1 MSINDI
7 NNAAAAMNQL
17 KARYEGFLDDADGQI
32 AARRAAYDGLASDL
46 TEVVEDRMS
55 LKLFLDADAGDDSNS
70 GTSGSPLKTLQEAYR
85 RMVPGCLAELGMKRG
100 GTFIV
105 GRDDP
110 CLIDNAVVYHYAYG
124 DDADPMPVIQQYIT
138 EINNASYSS
147 GFGGKSLQL
156 IFIYIRMIVGMEYGE
171 LARTRYSGFIRGIAN
186 SSVTAAYCTIELGNA
201 DFIRPSFEEV
211 IHVDMRSTTLVR
223 QAGSDAGFLVSR
235 GGSLRAAGVILPENE
250 TWTDLVS
257 GILYAADGQPRN
269 FITDIDFAGA

>member
-46 TEVVEDRMS
+46 NEVVEDRMS

-105 GRDDP
+105 GRDDA

-156 IFIYIRMIVGMEYGE
+156 IFIYIHMIVGMEYGE

-186 SSVTAAYCTIELGNA
+186 SSFTTAYCTIELGNA

-250 TWTDLVS
+250 TWADLVT
-257 GILYAADGQPRN
+257 GFLYAADGHPYN
-269 FITDIDFAGA
+269 FATDINFAGA